1 MERGWSC
8 RRVRRDRS
16 GCVAHASTIC
26 AMWMSISRAM
36 RSSCSQASPDPAS
49 RRWSSGRC
57 MPRRSVVTSN
67 RSRPMRVACWI
78 RLAHRISIRSRDCHR
93 RWRCANL
100 APGPVLV
107 HRWGRSPR
115 SRTCRGCSSAAP
127 VGTRVPMLLDWTR
140 TRSRRIPSPVP
151 APPVTGW
158 AWRARPTS
166 RCWCPMIRC
175 RSVTERL
182 RPGRERG

>member
-8 RRVRRDRS
+8 RRVRRDGF
-16 GCVAHASTIC
+16 GCGERGSTTC
-26 AMWMSISRAM
+26 AMWMSIFHAM
-36 RSSCSQASPDPAS
+36 RLWCLRAFRDPAS
-49 RRWSSGRC
+49 RRWRSARS

-67 RSRPMRVACWI
+67 RSRPMRVGYWI
-78 RLAHRISIRSRDCHR
+78 RSGPRISIRSRDCHR
-93 RWRCANL
+93 RWRYANF

-107 HRWGRSPR
+107 HRWERSPR

-127 VGTRVPMLLDWTR
+127 VGIRVPMLLDWTR

-151 APPVTGW
+151 APSVTGW

-166 RCWCPMIRC
+166 RYWCQMIRC
-175 RSVTERL
+175 RSATERL
-182 RPGRERG
+182 LSGRERG